1 VVLCSAVDGAAQEET
16 ADVQIAAEQ
25 QRSAPG
31 LDITRILVEARAA
44 DATLQF
50 SWNLPGVEGV
60 AGDAPTASEHAPES
74 LAFTPAQVIVS
85 VTISDQQGR
94 RISKNVTL
102 DVGVQALSDTSQEE
116 QAMPKAQPTAA
127 VIPGLTLLPVP
138 AGSYTMSAYLQRYI
152 RYLDVEAVDI
162 ETPFSIQAGE
172 VTVSDFRRYVAS
184 LPPAQQDRLGRQWEQ
199 NADGT
204 PYPDEQ
210 PVEHVSWQDA
220 SAYAAWLSQ
229 VTGWDLRLPTVEQ
242 WAAACARYAE
252 RRPVLITQTN
262 RPLTELQGAIDHL
275 LGNLR
280 EWSATACDAGT
291 YRIVGEN
298 YMTDTL
304 DPDMIGQG
312 YCLGQDEHW
321 SGVGFRLIKIEQ

>member
-1 VVLCSAVDGAAQEET
+1 
-16 ADVQIAAEQ
+16 
-25 QRSAPG
+25 
-31 LDITRILVEARAA
+31 
-44 DATLQF
+44 
-50 SWNLPGVEGV
+50 
-60 AGDAPTASEHAPES
+60 
-74 LAFTPAQVIVS
+74 
-85 VTISDQQGR
+85 
-94 RISKNVTL
+94 
-102 DVGVQALSDTSQEE
+102 
-116 QAMPKAQPTAA
+116 
-127 VIPGLTLLPVP
+127 LTLLPVP
-138 AGSYTMSAYLQRYI
+138 AGTYTMSAYLQRYI
-152 RYLDVEAVDI
+152 RYLDAEAVDI

-184 LPPAQQDRLGRQWEQ
+184 LPPAQQDRLGRGWEQ
-199 NADGT
+199 SADGT

-229 VTGWDLRLPTVEQ
+229 ITGWDLRLPTVEQ

-252 RRPVLITQTN
+252 SRPVLITETN

-280 EWSATACDAGT
+280 EWSATACDDGT

-298 YMTDTL
+298 YMTDNL

-312 YCLGQDEHW
+312 YCIAQDEHW
-321 SGVGFRLIKIEQ
+321 SGVGFRLIKLEQ